1 MGKVAFVFSGQ
12 GAQYSGMGKSL
23 YEHSAAAKNVFDTA
37 ESIRAELEAA
47 HFSPEACPCVATG
60 YGRVA
65 VPYAGKSITEITC
78 HAKGA
83 HYLNPNVRTV
93 IDIGGQDIKAI
104 SIDENGAVKN
114 FLMNDKCA
122 AGTGRFLE
130 MMARTLGL
138 SLEEMSTR
146 GLKWKNNVVISS
158 MCTVFAESEVVS
170 LVAQNK
176 DVADIIHGLNVS
188 VASKVGALAARLGKK
203 NPGEYMMTGGVA
215 KNPGIIKALEEK
227 NDGRF
232 AYTGEEEPT
241 WSK

>member
-1 MGKVAFVFSGQ
+1 MMSAE
-12 GAQYSGMGKSL
+12 KSL
-23 YEHSAAAKNVFDTA
+23 DLAVEKAGIKEEEIVRIVT
-37 ESIRAELEAA
+37 
-47 HFSPEACPCVATG
+47 TG
-60 YGRVA
+60 YGRA
-65 VPYAGKSITEITC
+65 YIESGDDSITEITC

-138 SLEEMSTR
+138 SLEEMSTK
-146 GLKWKNNVVISS
+146 GLEWKENIVISS

-203 NPGEYMMTGGVA
+203 NPGRIYDDRRSGKESWNHQSTGR
-215 KNPGIIKALEEK
+215 KAGCEIVYLRR
-227 NDGRF
+227 GT
-232 AYTGEEEPT
+232 ALWCT
-241 WSK
+241 WSCIVCI